1 MKFIRPFLAGALILL
16 GAITASAI
24 LPAPAAHAMDLF
36 GRVKARMSRQTGLWE
51 IVNSTSTT
59 AVVRYGI
66 AARGSN
72 DWRYHKAFVP
82 ANQTRMLGYD
92 IKYYDLKIVSVDKL
106 GY

>member
-1 MKFIRPFLAGALILL
+1 MKNIRPILAGAMILL
-16 GAITASAI
+16 AAITASAV
-24 LPAPAAHAMDLF
+24 LPVPAAQADLF

-59 AVVRYGI
+59 AVVRYGT
-66 AARGSN
+66 AVRGSN
-72 DWRYHKAFVP
+72 DWRFHKAFVP

>member
-1 MKFIRPFLAGALILL
+1 MKTIRPFLAGALILL
-16 GAITASAI
+16 GTITASTI
-24 LPAPAAHAMDLF
+24 LPVPAAGMDLF

-66 AARGSN
+66 AAKGSS

>member
-1 MKFIRPFLAGALILL
+1 MKFIRPFVAGTLLLL
-16 GAITASAI
+16 GAVTASSI
-24 LPAPAAHAMDLF
+24 LPVPAAAMDLW

-59 AVVRYGI
+59 AVVRYGT

>member
-1 MKFIRPFLAGALILL
+1 MKSIRPLVAGTLLLL
-16 GAITASAI
+16 GAITASTL
-24 LPAPAAHAMDLF
+24 LPVPAAGMDLF

-59 AVVRYGI
+59 AVVRYGV

-72 DWRYHKAFVP
+72 DWRSHKAFVP

-92 IKYYDLKIVSVDKL
+92 IKYYDLKITSVDKL